1 MVGSETAESGDRIF
15 RETFHAHRDA
25 VHAFLFRLTRNRAD
39 ADDLVQDTFVAVWR
53 NGWRYEGRG
62 AALGYL
68 RRTAFRLY
76 LNEREKR
83 MRRAAIDA
91 ARASPPSEPM
101 APAADGEVARKD
113 ALAFLA
119 ARVEEALA
127 GLPDEPREAFVLFR
141 YEGMTCEEIGEA
153 MGVPAKTVETRVRRA
168 TGLLAERLR
177 PYRDLLA
184 AR

>member
-1 MVGSETAESGDRIF
+1 MAGNGDRGF

-25 VHAFLFRLTRNRAD
+25 VHAFLFRLTRHSAD
-39 ADDLVQDTFVAVWR
+39 AEDLLQETFLAVWR
-53 NGWRYEGRG
+53 SGGRFEGRG
-62 AALGYL
+62 SALGYL

-83 MRRAAIDA
+83 RRRAALDA
-91 ARASPPSEPM
+91 AKAPPGAEPQSPPP
-101 APAADGEVARKD
+101 DGEVARRD

-127 GLPDEPREAFVLFR
+127 ALPDEPREAFVLFR
-141 YEGMTCEEIGEA
+141 FEGMTCAEIGEA